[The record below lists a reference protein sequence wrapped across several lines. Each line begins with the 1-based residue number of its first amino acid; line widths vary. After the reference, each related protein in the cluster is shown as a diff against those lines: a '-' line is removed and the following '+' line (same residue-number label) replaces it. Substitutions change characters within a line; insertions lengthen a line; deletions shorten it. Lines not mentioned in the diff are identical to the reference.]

1 MSIKQNNEI
10 QYNHTYNFTVNA
22 SFGSLPNETIN
33 KMFKDGRVAS
43 KFLEN
48 HLPIWFNDL
57 EFVDAT
63 GYDHIRKSNKR
74 KLDAKCFTK
83 GGLTYA
89 PSNMLGGGR
98 KIVSEIAHEHANE
111 IDYIACDVVDFPRIK
126 VRFVAGSDLV
136 TKYPNCKIKPS
147 QRDEF
152 FQ

>member
-1 MSIKQNNEI
+1 MTQIE
-10 QYNHTYNFTVNA
+10 YNHTYEFEVNA

-33 KMFKDGRVAS
+33 EMFKDGRVAS

-48 HLPIWFNDL
+48 HLPLWFDDL
-57 EFVDAT
+57 EFVDAP
-63 GYDHIRKSNKR
+63 GYDHVRKSNKR

-98 KIVSEIAHEHANE
+98 KIVNEVAHQHANE
-111 IDYIACDVVDFPRIK
+111 IDYIACDIIDFPRIK
-126 VRFVAGSDLV
+126 VRFVTGSDLV
-136 TKYPNCKIKPS
+136 AKYPTCKIKPS